1 MSRSKTLDTC
11 HIYLLVFLVLFFCI
25 YGICGCSRKPAKSS
39 PKSPSSA
46 KKESKNLNKLQE
58 SIESVVKEFEK
69 VFLAQTAPLPK
80 GQKPEKKASGQEGKQ
95 GEQTGGKQSSQGGQ
109 KGSSQNKDGQ
119 KAQQGG
125 QMQGQQ
131 LDWSKVEKSVTQIHT
146 RWNNFQS
153 EAVKAG
159 ANLEMTDLFSSKL
172 NELTVTLTRQ
182 QLYEGLLA
190 SNDLY
195 DTSISFESLFKTKSP
210 PDARRVLYNLRDATY
225 RALNAEEHEA
235 TKAAQNAIRLW
246 DTVKPQLQD
255 IAILNK
261 VEYSLKEMEQAIKE
275 KDPNLI
281 KIKARIGETN
291 LQDAIKEMEKQMQK

>member
-1 MSRSKTLDTC
+1 M
-11 HIYLLVFLVLFFCI
+11 
-25 YGICGCSRKPAKSS
+25 G
-39 PKSPSSA
+39 
-46 KKESKNLNKLQE
+46 
-58 SIESVVKEFEK
+58 
-69 VFLAQTAPLPK
+69 QT
-80 GQKPEKKASGQEGKQ
+80 PEGKASGQVRKQ
-95 GEQTGGKQSSQGGQ
+95 GEQTGEEQTSHGEQ
-109 KGSSQNKDGQ
+109 KGSSQNKDEQSIQ
-119 KAQQGG
+119 KGDQI
-125 QMQGQQ
+125 QGQQ
-131 LDWSKVEKSVTQIHT
+131 LDWSKIEKSVTQIHT

-159 ANLEMTDLFSSKL
+159 ANIEMTDLFSSKL

-210 PDARRVLYNLRDATY
+210 PDARRALYSLRNATY
-225 RALNAEEHEA
+225 RALNGEEHEA

-246 DTVKPQLQD
+246 ETVKPQLQD
-255 IAILNK
+255 IDILNK